1 MFPLTE
7 DYTSKFTMGSFGQTS
22 IPPNMAQPQSTNGAP
37 MFTSPFAQPSPFGQP
52 SFSACGRQAQFTP
65 TGFLST
71 GLPSAGAT
79 PTPMSSKRKRSR
91 DDASSDDEDYFP
103 RTSAPSVASNDDWE
117 FGEGMTLQRKDGQGR
132 IIDDEQVAKQ
142 YHSPPKTIE
151 RPVVRDNKCKRLN
164 LTTSSTT
171 GFSAGNSPTRQSP
184 IKDEPLL
191 DVYSMNLG
199 VGWNR
204 MSDDADIQSAKRGW
218 EKYIENHFPVTN
230 AQILTK
236 SSSLE
241 SYLVEASEGWFLFHE
256 DLKQGRLVAKN
267 LETTFRHLRS
277 RPPVFDGEA
286 TFEATI
292 QSVVATPALDMS
304 VDEKL
309 HIDNAAPYAA
319 SQEKRQAFLRT
330 LGEGAGESLSGG
342 FVANAEAHHNSIQNL
357 INAHAQLADGQAP
370 EVQEDDAMDM
380 S

>member
-1 MFPLTE
+1 
-7 DYTSKFTMGSFGQTS
+7 
-22 IPPNMAQPQSTNGAP
+22 MAQPQPTNGAP
-37 MFTSPFAQPSPFGQP
+37 MFTSPFAQPSP
-52 SFSACGRQAQFTP
+52 SFSSCGLQAQFAS

-71 GLPSAGAT
+71 GLPFAGAN
-79 PTPMSSKRKRSR
+79 PTPISSKRKRSR
-91 DDASSDDEDYFP
+91 DEASSDDEDYFP

-117 FGEGMTLQRKDGQGR
+117 FGEGMTLQRKDGQGMTV
-132 IIDDEQVAKQ
+132 DDEQVAKQ
-142 YHSPPKTIE
+142 YQSPPKTVE
-151 RPVVRDNKCKRLN
+151 RPVLRNNKSKRLN

-171 GFSAGNSPTRQSP
+171 GFSAGSSPTRQSP
-184 IKDEPLL
+184 IKDEALL

-230 AQILTK
+230 VQILTK

-256 DLKQGRLVAKN
+256 DLKQGRLVGKN

-286 TFEATI
+286 TLEANI
-292 QSVVATPALDMS
+292 QSVVATPTLEMS
-304 VDEKL
+304 EDEKL
-309 HIDNAAPYAA
+309 HIDNAALYAA
-319 SQEKRQAFLRT
+319 SQEKRQAFFRT

-357 INAHAQLADGQAP
+357 INAHAQLADGQVP